1 MVLLSYGGDV
11 TKMTT
16 NDKNSDNKKS
26 FTLRINAELSEKVE
40 KEASSLGLTQ
50 NAYITMVLHKALRN
64 EMKKEVV

>member
-16 NDKNSDNKKS
+16 NDKNLDNKKS

-64 EMKKEVV
+64 EMNKEVV